1 MWPSHPVLQVGLNL
15 KKLDS
20 VTSVQLVKRNTSQV
34 KNKQTKTTKTKH
46 QETHKT
52 VQNLIK
58 SCELLTNGCV

>member
-1 MWPSHPVLQVGLNL
+1 MAISSSPAGGTELEEVGLCHF
-15 KKLDS
+15 
-20 VTSVQLVKRNTSQV
+20 VQLVKRDTSQV